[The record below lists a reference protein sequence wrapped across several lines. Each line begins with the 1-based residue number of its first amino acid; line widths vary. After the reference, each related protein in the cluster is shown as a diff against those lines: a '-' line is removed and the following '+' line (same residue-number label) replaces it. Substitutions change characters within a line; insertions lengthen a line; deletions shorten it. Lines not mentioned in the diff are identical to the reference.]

1 MLQFFVQRNT
11 NVTLFVCRQIGA
23 RTFPAKTNRSVTN
36 QSACVILRIQ
46 SGAFIVLGTTRF
58 LPSHQAFL
66 FSIHGPNGQH
76 SMPIKPSSFEKA
88 AKAGVMGL
96 QFGEGPDLIFNEDLK
111 SGQSNLGKS
120 FALPAGYQRD
130 TVRAKNVLAGMGNFS
145 VDELEMFYAFGKL
158 LESL

>member
-1 MLQFFVQRNT
+1 
-11 NVTLFVCRQIGA
+11 
-23 RTFPAKTNRSVTN
+23 
-36 QSACVILRIQ
+36 
-46 SGAFIVLGTTRF
+46 
-58 LPSHQAFL
+58 
-66 FSIHGPNGQH
+66 
-76 SMPIKPSSFEKA
+76 MPIKPSSFEKA